1 MLDTDKQEFR
11 SMMMA
16 AGEVYGKEITKPL
29 LQMYFAA
36 LNAMTIQQAQAAMMA
51 HMQNPDNGQFFP
63 KPADL
68 LRGVIGTSKQQ
79 AAAIE
84 DRASIAWACIERD
97 IRRIGSYGT
106 LKLDDKQALATVK
119 AMGGWRELCMCDE
132 AKLEWKRKE
141 FIRMYETFE
150 RTPLEA
156 LPSSLPGLIELSE
169 HKAASRGHLQSLAD
183 GVARYRAQG
192 PKLLGSDSNE

>member
-1 MLDTDKQEFR
+1 MLDQDKGRFR
-11 SMMMA
+11 EMMMA
-16 AGEVYGKEITKPL
+16 AGEVYGREITKPL

-36 LNAMTIQQAQAAMMA
+36 LASLSIEQTQAAMMA
-51 HMQNPDNGQFFP
+51 HMRNPDNGQFFP

-68 LRGVIGTSKQQ
+68 LRGVTGTSKQQ

-119 AMGGWRELCMCDE
+119 AIGGWRELCMCE
-132 AKLEWKRKE
+132 ESKMEWKRKE

-150 RTPLEA
+150 RTPIEL
-156 LPSSLPGLIELSE
+156 LPASLPGLIELSE
-169 HKAASRGHLQSLAD
+169 HKAASRGQLQSLAD
-183 GVARYRAQG
+183 GVAKYRAQG
-192 PKLLGSDSNE
+192 PKMLGSGSDE